1 MNFPSVTVSRAAP
14 AAVPFRRLA
23 AFPRGLEFA
32 LVKTTAG
39 LFFALLL
46 IVSRPALAEEK
57 KLLVGMEL
65 AYPPFE
71 MRDEKGEPAGVSVD
85 LARALGEQLGR
96 PVKIQNLPFDGLI
109 PALKSG
115 KIDLIISS
123 MTATPERAQSIDF
136 SEPYLQTGLCLLVAA
151 KSDIQTIADADK
163 AGRSLA
169 VKKGTTGHLY
179 AMRALKAA
187 RPLVLDNE
195 NACVLEVVQGK
206 AEGFIYDQ
214 MSTFKN
220 WRKNPDTTRAILT
233 PFQRESWAVGLQKG
247 NDELRAKVNAFLA
260 THREKGGFEKLGDKW
275 LGEQKAEFKK
285 LGIPFYF

>member
-1 MNFPSVTVSRAAP
+1 MKTTTAVLLTLLLALTLPAP
-14 AAVPFRRLA
+14 AA
-23 AFPRGLEFA
+23 
-32 LVKTTAG
+32 
-39 LFFALLL
+39 
-46 IVSRPALAEEK
+46 EK

-71 MRDEKGEPAGVSVD
+71 MRDERGEPAGVSVD
-85 LARALGEQLGR
+85 LARALGAALGL
-96 PVKIQNLPFDGLI
+96 PVEIQNLPFDGLL
-109 PALKSG
+109 PALKTG
-115 KIDLIISS
+115 KIDLILSS

-151 KSDIQTIADADK
+151 KSPIQSIADADK
-163 AGRSLA
+163 AGQRIA

-179 AMRALKAA
+179 AMRAIKAA

-195 NACVLEVVQGK
+195 NACVLEVTQGK
-206 AEGFIYDQ
+206 AEAFIYDQ

-220 WRKNPDTTRAILT
+220 WRKNPDTTRALLT
-233 PFQRESWAVGLQKG
+233 PFQQESWAIGLRKG
-247 NDELRAKVNAFLA
+247 NDGLRAKVNAFLTDYRA
-260 THREKGGFEKLGDKW
+260 QGGFEKLGDKW